1 MAGVCGALHVGKLAP
16 AIATLQQALQIS
28 LLEAGFLLSLVQLA
42 GMSLGLALGAAADA
56 LGARRSMLTGLC
68 TLALASGL
76 GGFAHGALPLML
88 LRVAE
93 GFGLMLVVLPAPGL
107 LRALVPSAR
116 LSTMLGLWSTY
127 MPLGTTLALLL
138 GPLCLQLLGWRA
150 WWWLLGGL
158 SLLVAGVL
166 ARAVPAAAA
175 EARVKSMAGTS
186 GLSGL
191 PGLSGL
197 SGLSGTF
204 GTSEVA
210 ASWQASLRQTL
221 AAPGPWL
228 VAMIFALYSGQWL
241 AVIGFLPTI
250 VAPAELT
257 GVFSGMVSG
266 VVSGM
271 ASGVFT
277 ALAAAANIGGN
288 VAAGRLLQRGVTPQ
302 RLLVLGF
309 ATMAG
314 AAALAF
320 ADTGAPTGLRFVAV
334 LLFSGVGGL
343 IPGTLF
349 TLALRVAPG
358 ERALASTV
366 GWVQQWSSLVQFAG
380 PPAVAWLASQVGG
393 WQWTWV
399 ATGASSA
406 LGLMLTAVLVKRLH

>member
-1 MAGVCGALHVGKLAP
+1 M
-16 AIATLQQALQIS
+16 QQALHIG

-76 GGFAHGALPLML
+76 GGFSQGPLPLML

-93 GFGLMLVVLPAPGL
+93 GFGFMLVVLPAPGL
-107 LRALVPSAR
+107 LRALVPPAR
-116 LSTMLGLWSTY
+116 LSTVLGLWGSY
-127 MPLGTTLALLL
+127 MPLGTALALLL

-158 SLLVAGVL
+158 SLLMAAVL
-166 ARAVPAAAA
+166 ARAVP
-175 EARVKSMAGTS
+175 
-186 GLSGL
+186 
-191 PGLSGL
+191 
-197 SGLSGTF
+197 
-204 GTSEVA
+204 VA
-210 ASWQASLRQTL
+210 APVNQAMASAGAWTVAGSWQASLRQTL

-228 VAMIFALYSGQWL
+228 VAVIFALYSGQWL

-250 VAPAELT
+250 VAQTGLT
-257 GVFSGMVSG
+257 GVFSGMISG
-266 VVSGM
+266 IP
-271 ASGVFT
+271 T

-288 VAAGRLLQRGVTPQ
+288 VAAGRLLQRGVAPQ

-309 ATMAG
+309 ATLAG

-320 ADTGAPTGLRFVAV
+320 APIDAPAGLRFMAL
-334 LLFSGVGGL
+334 LLFSAVGGL

-349 TLALRVAPG
+349 TLAVRVAPG

-366 GWVQQWSSLVQFAG
+366 GWVQQWSSLGQFAG
-380 PPAVAWLASQVGG
+380 PPAVAWLASQASG

-406 LGLMLTAVLVKRLH
+406 LGLLLTAVLMKRLR

>member
-16 AIATLQQALQIS
+16 AIATLQQALHIS
-28 LLEAGFLLSLVQLA
+28 LLDAGFLLSLVQLA

-76 GGFAHGALPLML
+76 GGFTHSPLPLML

-107 LRALVPSAR
+107 LRALVPPAR
-116 LSTMLGLWSTY
+116 LSAMLGLWGSY
-127 MPLGTTLALLL
+127 MPLGTALALLL

-158 SLLVAGVL
+158 SLLMAVVL
-166 ARAVPAAAA
+166 ARVVPAASAA
-175 EARVKSMAGTS
+175 PQGVVATGAAG
-186 GLSGL
+186 
-191 PGLSGL
+191 
-197 SGLSGTF
+197 
-204 GTSEVA
+204 A
-210 ASWQASLRQTL
+210 AGAAAGWQASLRQTL

-228 VAMIFALYSGQWL
+228 VAVIFALYSGQWL

-250 VAPAELT
+250 VAQAGLA
-257 GVFSGMVSG
+257 GVFSGMFSG
-266 VVSGM
+266 VL
-271 ASGVFT
+271 T

-288 VAAGRLLQRGVTPQ
+288 VASGRLLQRGVPPQ

-314 AAALAF
+314 AAVLAF
-320 ADTGAPTGLRFVAV
+320 AHTGAPAGLRFAAV

-343 IPGTLF
+343 IPGTLV
-349 TLALRVAPG
+349 TLAVRVAPA

-366 GWVQQWSSLVQFAG
+366 GWVQQWSSLGQFAG
-380 PPAVAWLASQVGG
+380 PPAVAWLASQAGG

-406 LGLMLTAVLVKRLH
+406 LGVMLTAVLIKRLSLTVQGTAPP

>member
-1 MAGVCGALHVGKLAP
+1 MAGVCAALHVGKLAP
-16 AIATLQQALQIS
+16 AIATLQQALHIS

-76 GGFAHGALPLML
+76 GGFSQSALPLML
-88 LRVAE
+88 LRVVE
-93 GFGLMLVVLPAPGL
+93 GFGFMLVVLPAPGL
-107 LRALVPSAR
+107 LRALVPPAR
-116 LSTMLGLWSTY
+116 LSATLGLWSAY
-127 MPLGTTLALLL
+127 MPLGTALALLL
-138 GPLCLQLLGWRA
+138 GPLCLQWLGWRA

-158 SLLVAGVL
+158 SLVMAVVLNLVL
-166 ARAVPAAAA
+166 AQAVSAAPAVAKAKG
-175 EARVKSMAGTS
+175 EASATASATTS
-186 GLSGL
+186 A
-191 PGLSGL
+191 
-197 SGLSGTF
+197 
-204 GTSEVA
+204 A

-221 AAPGPWL
+221 AVPGPWL

-250 VAPAELT
+250 VMQTMQAGLT
-257 GVFSGMVSG
+257 GMFSGI
-266 VVSGM
+266 
-271 ASGVFT
+271 AT
-277 ALAAAANIGGN
+277 ALVAAANIGGN
-288 VAAGRLLQRGVTPQ
+288 VAAGRLLQRGVAPQ

-320 ADTGAPTGLRFVAV
+320 ADSGAPPGLRFVAV

-349 TLALRVAPG
+349 TLAVRVAPG
-358 ERALASTV
+358 DGALASTV
-366 GWVQQWSSLVQFAG
+366 GWVQQWSSLGQFAG
-380 PPAVAWLASQVGG
+380 PPTVAWLAGQVGG

-406 LGLMLTAVLVKRLH
+406 LGMLLTAVLMKRLR

>member
-107 LRALVPSAR
+107 LRALVPPAR

-158 SLLVAGVL
+158 SLLMAGVL
-166 ARAVPAAAA
+166 ARAVPVAAA
-175 EARVKSMAGTS
+175 EARVNSMSGTS

-191 PGLSGL
+191 PGL

-266 VVSGM
+266 VL
-271 ASGVFT
+271 T

-288 VAAGRLLQRGVTPQ
+288 VAAGRLLQRGVAPQ

-366 GWVQQWSSLVQFAG
+366 GWVQQWSSLGQFAG

-393 WQWTWV
+393 WQWTWA

>member
-1 MAGVCGALHVGKLAP
+1 M
-16 AIATLQQALQIS
+16 QQALHIS

-56 LGARRSMLTGLC
+56 LGARRSMLIGLC
-68 TLALASGL
+68 LLALASGL
-76 GGFAHGALPLML
+76 GGFTQGPLPLML

-93 GFGLMLVVLPAPGL
+93 GFGFMLVVLPAPGL
-107 LRALVPSAR
+107 LRALVPPAR
-116 LSTMLGLWSTY
+116 LSAMLGLWGTY

-138 GPLCLQLLGWRA
+138 GPLCLQWLGWRA

-158 SLLVAGVL
+158 SLLMAAGLAAVL
-166 ARAVPAAAA
+166 ARAVPAASPVIRATGAA
-175 EARVKSMAGTS
+175 G
-186 GLSGL
+186 
-191 PGLSGL
+191 
-197 SGLSGTF
+197 
-204 GTSEVA
+204 A
-210 ASWQASLRQTL
+210 AATWQASLRQTL

-241 AVIGFLPTI
+241 AVIGFLPI
-250 VAPAELT
+250 IYAQAGLT
-257 GVFSGMVSG
+257 GMFSGVFSGIFSG
-266 VVSGM
+266 VL
-271 ASGVFT
+271 T

-288 VAAGRLLQRGVTPQ
+288 VASGRLLQRGVPPQ

-320 ADTGAPTGLRFVAV
+320 ADTAASAGVRFVAV

-349 TLALRVAPG
+349 TLAVRVAPG

-366 GWVQQWSSLVQFAG
+366 GWVQQWSSIGQFAG

-399 ATGASSA
+399 VTGASSA
-406 LGLMLTAVLVKRLH
+406 LGMVLTTVLMKRLR

>member
-16 AIATLQQALQIS
+16 AIATLQQALHIS

-42 GMSLGLALGAAADA
+42 GMSLGLSLGAAADA

-76 GGFAHGALPLML
+76 GGFAHSPLPLML

-107 LRALVPSAR
+107 LRALVPPAR
-116 LSTMLGLWSTY
+116 LSAMLGLWGSY
-127 MPLGTTLALLL
+127 MPLGTALALLL

-158 SLLVAGVL
+158 SLLMAVVL
-166 ARAVPAAAA
+166 ARVVPAASAA
-175 EARVKSMAGTS
+175 PRGVGAAGA
-186 GLSGL
+186 
-191 PGLSGL
+191 
-197 SGLSGTF
+197 
-204 GTSEVA
+204 A
-210 ASWQASLRQTL
+210 ASWKASLRLTL

-228 VAMIFALYSGQWL
+228 VAVIFALYSSQWL

-250 VAPAELT
+250 VAQAGLA
-257 GVFSGMVSG
+257 GVFSGMFSG
-266 VVSGM
+266 VL
-271 ASGVFT
+271 T

-288 VAAGRLLQRGVTPQ
+288 VASGRLLQRGVPPQ

-314 AAALAF
+314 AAVLAF
-320 ADTGAPTGLRFVAV
+320 AHTGAPAGLRFAAV

-349 TLALRVAPG
+349 TLAVRVAPA

-366 GWVQQWSSLVQFAG
+366 GWVQQWSSLGQFAG
-380 PPAVAWLASQVGG
+380 PPAVAWLAGQAGG

-399 ATGASSA
+399 VTGASSA
-406 LGLMLTAVLVKRLH
+406 FGMMLTAVLIKRLSLPVQGTAPP